1 MRLRSIRKE
10 HTEAGAFH
18 ALVGIEA
25 AVADGVFA
33 TKTGDLVMMLRFHGR
48 DYECLDPDTID
59 AGARQFEGAIRLF
72 GEEFRLYQ
80 YFVKRAAPPL
90 PIQHYVNPIV
100 AEAAARRWQYLNAK
114 ADSLY

>member
-1 MRLRSIRKE
+1 MTLRSIGKE
-10 HTEAGAFH
+10 HTEAEAFH
-18 ALVGIEA
+18 ALVGMKA
-25 AVADGVFA
+25 ADEDGVFSI
-33 TKTGDLVMMLRFHGR
+33 KTGDHVMMLRLHGR

-59 AGARQFEGAIRLF
+59 AGPRQFEGAIRLF

-114 ADSLY
+114 A